1 MPHSLCINQRGLKTI
16 TSNMQKIYSRREF
29 ITKPFLLGSVFLGAA
44 IILSECKSKT
54 DSKNVEK
61 GDVNTDPCEDLS
73 GVSKNDIEAR
83 TKFAYVKK
91 SPLPDKTCSN
101 CKLHIPPREGNECGT
116 CLLFK
121 GPVYSSGY
129 CTYWAPKG

>member
-1 MPHSLCINQRGLKTI
+1 
-16 TSNMQKIYSRREF
+16 MQKLYSRQEF
-29 ITKPFLLGSVFLGAA
+29 VKKSFLLGSVFLGAA
-44 IILSECKSKT
+44 ILLSECKSKT

-83 TKFAYVKK
+83 SKFAYVKK

-121 GPVYSSGY
+121 GPVYSTGY